1 VTSHTMPVERAVA
14 SATLARV
21 KPVTRAR
28 FAFIDNLRIFLV
40 ILVILHHLAVTYGG
54 EGSWYYYDG
63 QADTITATVLTLF
76 VVVNQAFFMGF
87 YFLIAAYFVP
97 RSLERRESK
106 QFLKGRFLRLG
117 VPLAFQLLVMGP
129 LLSYGLAVNV
139 WGFDGSLWTYLLGD
153 YGRHYRGLD
162 TGPLWFVEALLIF
175 SLVYALWWRLAK
187 PPAHKVRSESTVP
200 CNLAIA
206 TSALVVGLIT
216 FVVRIWLPVGWCFV
230 PLNFQFPHFPQ
241 YISLFI
247 LGAIAYR
254 RGWLSAFSEDA
265 ARGKLWGRIV
275 LFLIMLAPVLFVAG
289 GALGGDTTA
298 FRGGIHWQALIYA
311 LWEQFLCVG
320 MVISLLVWFR
330 KRYDHQGRLARA
342 MSASAYAVYVC
353 HAPLLVFV
361 ALGLRSI
368 ALYPLLKFALASLI
382 SVPLCLVAGGLVRS
396 FPIARRIL

>member
-1 VTSHTMPVERAVA
+1 MTSQTIPVPTAGAIATPAGVKA
-14 SATLARV
+14 STRVRLAFV
-21 KPVTRAR
+21 
-28 FAFIDNLRIFLV
+28 DNLRVLLV

-54 EGSWYYYDG
+54 EGSWYYYEG
-63 QADTITATVLTLF
+63 RADTITTTVLTLF

-97 RSLERRESK
+97 RSLERKGSK
-106 QFLKGRFLRLG
+106 QYLKERLLRLG

-129 LLSYGLAVNV
+129 LLGYGLAVHV
-139 WGFDGSLWTYLLGD
+139 GGFDGSLWRYIGD
-153 YGRHYRGLD
+153 YGKDYRGLD

-175 SLVYALWWRLAK
+175 SIVYALWWRLSR
-187 PPAHKVRSESTVP
+187 PVAHKVRSKGAAP

-206 TSALVVGLIT
+206 IFALAVGLIT
-216 FVVRIWLPVGWCFV
+216 FIVRIWLPVGWWFA

-254 RGWLSAFSEDA
+254 RGWLSAISEDA

-275 LFLIMLAPVLFVAG
+275 LFLIVLAPILFVAG
-289 GALGGDTTA
+289 GALEGGTA
-298 FRGGIHWQALIYA
+298 PFRGGIHWQALTYA

-330 KRYDHQGRLARA
+330 KRYDRQGGLAKA
-342 MSASAYAVYVC
+342 MSASAYAVYIC

-361 ALGLRSI
+361 SLGLRS
-368 ALYPLLKFALASLI
+368 AEMYPLLKFALASLI
-382 SVPLCLVAGGLVRS
+382 SLPICFLVAGLVRRL
-396 FPIARRIL
+396 PMAGKIL